1 MKAFFTAIKRSP
13 KLATLVAVLVGVL
26 VIPATLLAWGPD
38 RTTYTM
44 ANPADH
50 VVFNSITDNP
60 DQGDE
65 RNFVNVREAGVG
77 TYGDDIQLKPGKEYE
92 VSVFYHN
99 NASSSL
105 NDAEH
110 NYAGI
115 ALNSMMRVQMPAS
128 VKSGQEAR
136 ITGFVSADNAQP
148 GQVWDEAYGQASQDM
163 DLRYVQGSAKIHTNG
178 AINGQTLP
186 NSLLTTGAPL
196 GYDAFDGKVPGCNE
210 FEGWVVFRF
219 KTVAP
224 DFEVDKVV
232 SKVGSNAYS
241 DSVLVKPGEKV
252 EYQIEY
258 KNTGSVNQED
268 VVVKDQLPA
277 GVTYIPGTTYVA
289 NPGSN
294 GQWVKLSSN
303 KVVSSGINI
312 GTYGPGSNAFV
323 SFKAKVVDAKKLK
336 CGLNTLVNK
345 ATVST
350 RDGIKS
356 DTATVTVKKVCEGAV
371 PSELP
376 KTGVD
381 QGILSIVG
389 LSTLAGGAVYAYRS
403 RDLLRG

>member
-1 MKAFFTAIKRSP
+1 MKTFFAAIKQSP
-13 KLATLVAVLVGVL
+13 KLAGLTAVLVGAIV
-26 VIPATLLAWGPD
+26 VPATLLAWGPD
-38 RTTYTM
+38 RPTYTM
-44 ANPADH
+44 ADPADH

-99 NASSSL
+99 NASSTL

-110 NYAGI
+110 DYAGI
-115 ALNSMMRVQMPAS
+115 ALNAMMRVQMPAS
-128 VKSGQEAR
+128 VKAGQEAR

-163 DLRYVQGSAKIHTNG
+163 DLRYVQNSAKIHTNG

-186 NSLLTTGAPL
+186 SSLLTTGALL
-196 GYDAFDGKVPGCNE
+196 GYDAFDGKLPGCNE
-210 FEGWVVFRF
+210 YEGWVVFRF

-224 DFEVDKVV
+224 DFSVDKVV
-232 SKVGSNAYS
+232 SKVGSNTYS
-241 DSVLVKPGEKV
+241 NSVQVKPGDKV

-268 VVVKDQLPA
+268 VVIKDQLPDS
-277 GVTYIPGTTYVA
+277 VTYIPGSTHVA

-294 GQWVKLSSN
+294 GEWVKLSSN
-303 KVVSSGINI
+303 KVVTSGINI

-323 SFKAKVVDAKKLK
+323 SFKATVVDAEKLK
-336 CGLNTLVNK
+336 CGLNTIVNK
-345 ATVST
+345 ATVVT
-350 RDGIKS
+350 RDGEKS
-356 DTATVTVKKVCEGAV
+356 DNATVTVQRVCENV

-376 KTGVD
+376 QTGID
-381 QGILSIVG
+381 QGVLAIVG
-389 LSTLAGGAVYAYRS
+389 LSTLTGGAVYAFRS